1 MNSGKRNDLNRKI
14 LGLALPAIASNIT
27 VPLLGLCDTAIT
39 GHLGNALYLAAI
51 AAGGTMLNV
60 VYWLCGFL
68 RMGTTGLTAKAYGAS
83 DNMAVGRV
91 FSRSMLLAVSIG
103 IFVIAFAVPLS
114 SVLMG
119 VISPDEEVKEL
130 AAKYFAICIWG
141 TPALLATLSING
153 WFVGMQNT
161 VFPMAVSIS
170 VNVINIICSL
180 TAVFLLGMGFIGV
193 AVGTLISNWAG
204 FLLAIIFVARFAGKR
219 KLMLWNGWRAI
230 VRGGDFRQFFSVST
244 NLFFRSACIMGVSL
258 AVTSIGARM
267 GYLTMAVNTVMMQFF
282 ILFSYFMDG
291 FAFSAEALC
300 GKYAGAGNLAELR
313 RTVKALLVWSAAI
326 AAGFTLIYLLFYNP
340 VVALLTDEK
349 DVRNVAASMSFFAV
363 LIPMVSFA
371 AFIYDGFFI
380 GLTATRRML
389 VTTLLAM
396 GAFFLTVL
404 CFHADTTA
412 GRNMTL
418 WTGFLSYLLVR
429 GAGLALQLNTVV
441 RNRVQERI

>member
-1 MNSGKRNDLNRKI
+1 MSSGKQNDLNRKI

-180 TAVFLLGMGFIGV
+180 TAVFLFGMGFIGV

-219 KLMLWNGWRAI
+219 KLKLWNGWRGI
-230 VRGGDFRQFFSVST
+230 VKGGDFRQFFSVST
-244 NLFFRSACIMGVSL
+244 DLFFRSACIMGVSL

-282 ILFSYFMDG
+282 IFFSYFMDG

-349 DVRNVAASMSFFAV
+349 DVRNVADRKS
-363 LIPMVSFA
+363 
-371 AFIYDGFFI
+371 
-380 GLTATRRML
+380 
-389 VTTLLAM
+389 
-396 GAFFLTVL
+396 
-404 CFHADTTA
+404 
-412 GRNMTL
+412 
-418 WTGFLSYLLVR
+418 
-429 GAGLALQLNTVV
+429 VV
-441 RNRVQERI
+441 